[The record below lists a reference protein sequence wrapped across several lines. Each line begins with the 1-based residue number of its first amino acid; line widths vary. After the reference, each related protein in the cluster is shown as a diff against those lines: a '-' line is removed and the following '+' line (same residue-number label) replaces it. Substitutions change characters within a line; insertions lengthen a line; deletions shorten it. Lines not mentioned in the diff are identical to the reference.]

1 MVDTVVMAVVVVVI
15 SVDIHVVVVAV
26 VVVVA
31 AVVAAVG
38 PALKVNVPLTIVLN
52 GLVVDKFDGLVMVG
66 VGRFIGGLLIE
77 VSLMVWPPGSTSLK
91 LMPEK
96 VFNQVKSS
104 I

>member
-15 SVDIHVVVVAV
+15 SVDIRVVVVAV
-26 VVVVA
+26 VVVVVVV
-31 AVVAAVG
+31 AVV
-38 PALKVNVPLTIVLN
+38 LK

-77 VSLMVWPPGSTSLK
+77 VSLMVWPPGSPSLK

-96 VFNQVKSS
+96 VFN
-104 I
+104 